1 MVKTL
6 LDILASSSN
15 KVMYMLILAIPSVLL
30 IDHIY
35 TNPLN
40 FSILLMIIYIATI
53 TSLLISLELAIQD
66 EGSKVFDYMCL
77 IKSENYVILYRTTS
91 IFYISTALTLI
102 TSLLLNLV
110 FIEHIYI
117 PQQILYLILIIIS
130 NYFYTYFLQYV
141 SLNIKFGIVRNV
153 IIITVT
159 ALSILSLM
167 TKSLST
173 YLMFVTV
180 FGLFLAVTFM
190 NRRLSD
196 ELKRKHDIE
205 SNYIAK

>member
-6 LDILASSSN
+6 LDILAASSN
-15 KVMYMLILAIPSVLL
+15 KVIYMLILAIPSILL
-30 IDHIY
+30 IDYIY
-35 TNPLN
+35 KNPLN

-53 TSLLISLELAIQD
+53 TSLLISLELAIQE
-66 EGSKVFDYMCL
+66 EGSKVFDYLRL

-91 IFYISTALTLI
+91 IFYISTVLTLI

-110 FIEHIYI
+110 FIEHTNI
-117 PQQILYLILIIIS
+117 PQQILYLILIVLS

-141 SLNIKFGIVRNV
+141 ALNIKFGIVRNV

-196 ELKRKHDIE
+196 ELKRKHDLE
-205 SNYIAK
+205 SNYTIK

>member
-6 LDILASSSN
+6 LDILAASSN
-15 KVMYMLILAIPSVLL
+15 KVIYMLILAIPSILL
-30 IDHIY
+30 VDYIY
-35 TNPLN
+35 KNPLN

-53 TSLLISLELAIQD
+53 TSLLISLELAIQE
-66 EGSKVFDYMCL
+66 EGSKVFDYLRL

-91 IFYISTALTLI
+91 IFYISTVLTLI

-110 FIEHIYI
+110 FIEHTNI
-117 PQQILYLILIIIS
+117 PQQILYLILIVLS

-141 SLNIKFGIVRNV
+141 ALNIKFGIVRNV

-180 FGLFLAVTFM
+180 FGLFLAVIFM

-196 ELKRKHDIE
+196 ELKRKHDME